1 MSRVSAVKSVV
12 DALKAEILAAYKPG
26 DFLPN
31 ERLFAEKF
39 EVSRNTVREALV
51 YLEAYG
57 IVEKTQ
63 RGPKVT
69 QPNFGIAFHVLESM
83 FDRSLET
90 CRDIIKFRR
99 LIEIGTLPDVIEKI
113 TDEEIDRLEVT
124 VARMAKALTIR
135 EAAEADYT
143 FHMIMVEASGNAV
156 VRQLYR
162 VLAETI
168 VFYMEI
174 GKAVPR
180 HDKTIVAGHG
190 RIVEALRK
198 RDYAELLSAADGHYD
213 YSEGVL
219 NETIAEN
226 SPETPLSRKEG

>member
-12 DALKAEILAAYKPG
+12 DALRAEIQANYKLG

-69 QPNFGIAFHVLESM
+69 QPDFGIAFHVLESM

-99 LIEIGTLPDVIEKI
+99 LIEMGTLPDVIKNITEK
-113 TDEEIDRLEVT
+113 EIDRLEAT
-124 VARMAKALTIR
+124 VDRMAKALTIR
-135 EAAEADYT
+135 EAAEADHA
-143 FHMIMVEASGNAV
+143 FHLIMVEASGNAV

-180 HDKTIVAGHG
+180 HDKSIIVSHG
-190 RIVEALRK
+190 RIVDALRK
-198 RDYAELLSAADGHYD
+198 RDYSELLSAADGHYD

-219 NETIAEN
+219 NETIAET
-226 SPETPLSRKEG
+226 SPTAVPSRKEN